1 MYKTSLPYLFFI
13 IAVFFASTSQAQNNR
28 LESTGNAGIGTT
40 TPIVKLSIYGSSDD
54 SAAISLQS
62 ASNSRFYIQQGGTLL
77 KIGGVTPGT
86 GVINVTNL
94 GRVGIGTNAPASTLD
109 VNGDFRLGVNTGGT
123 AYSIGFTR
131 TAGAQLYGTTSAGL
145 SLGGDASGVDA
156 VVMPDGNVGI
166 GTASPAHKLDIAG
179 GSVNIGTGANIAYRA
194 GNYVSIGNMSYT
206 NTPYIAF
213 NAFLTTSDIA
223 TSKNLVTPTYNAG
236 GGLIIR
242 GEAGG
247 SGLHF
252 LQKSYANGTA
262 PYDVNSFTDVLT
274 LTSSGNLGIGTADT
288 KGYKL
293 AVNGEAIFT
302 RVRVKSFSEWPDY
315 VFQPEYKLPT
325 LAEVEDYIKVNRH
338 LPDVPSAKEV
348 EQEGLD
354 VGETDKRLMQKVE
367 ELTLYLIDQQKQL
380 KSQQEQISFLQKQN
394 EILLKRMEDKR

>member
-1 MYKTSLPYLFFI
+1 M
-13 IAVFFASTSQAQNNR
+13 
-28 LESTGNAGIGTT
+28 
-40 TPIVKLSIYGSSDD
+40 
-54 SAAISLQS
+54 
-62 ASNSRFYIQQGGTLL
+62 